1 MMYGE
6 VPVFQALKQKMQWH
20 QFRQGVLSE
29 NVANADTPDFRSTDV
44 KPLKF
49 AEELALP
56 GPGNVAARLTNV
68 AHIEGQTR
76 SAAEFKASGG
86 SPFEITPDGNEV
98 TLEEQMMKVA
108 GNQMDY
114 QAATSLYSRS
124 LKMIKTALGKA

>member
-6 VPVFQALKQKMQWH
+6 VPVFKAIKQKMQWH

-29 NVANADTPDFRSTDV
+29 NVANADTPDYRGSDV
-44 KPLKF
+44 KPLRF

-56 GPGNVAARLTNV
+56 GPGNVSARLTNQY
-68 AHIEGQTR
+68 HIEGQTR
-76 SAAEFKASGG
+76 DNARFRASGD
-86 SPFEITPDGNEV
+86 SPYEITPDGNEV

-124 LKMIKTALGKA
+124 LKMIKTAIGR